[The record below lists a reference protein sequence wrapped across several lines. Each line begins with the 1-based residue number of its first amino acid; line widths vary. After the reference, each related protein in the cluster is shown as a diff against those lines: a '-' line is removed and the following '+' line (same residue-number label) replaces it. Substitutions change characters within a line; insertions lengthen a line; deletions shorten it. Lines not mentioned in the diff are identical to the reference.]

1 MCTMPSARLSARG
14 PVAAVPNPSEL
25 AAHERTLERELER
38 FDG

>member
-1 MCTMPSARLSARG
+1 
-14 PVAAVPNPSEL
+14 VVPNPGEL